1 MSRAPG
7 APSSK
12 YETARKRVLLA
23 LAYYEHRMHRGVAD
37 YARAANWILDASM
50 AHYQAPPPFW
60 RGEGVLALMLPD
72 RPDLTRY
79 LHRLDV
85 PIVALTTDVKGVA
98 TARVVLDN
106 FQIGRIAAEHLIERG
121 FQHLAFYKC
130 THYQDARQRLA
141 GFAAAVNAAG
151 LDYTLLDG
159 YEAAQQNPRGNP
171 ALWLQRKLLKLPKPL
186 GVVAQSD
193 HRAYFLLCVCEKAG
207 IRVPEA
213 LAVVGIDNDEYTC
226 EFAPVPITSVDSNR
240 EKLAYEAAA
249 LLDRLIDGQPPPAEP
264 VRIPP
269 AGLVVRRSSDILA
282 IEHPEVAKAIGFIW
296 KHFHLPIGVSDVVAA
311 TATSRCSLYRA
322 FEQSIGRTIREEIE
336 RKRLERAKR
345 LLLNSTDKVSSIARQ
360 CGYASGEQFCRAFAR
375 CLGVTPSVYRQQSEL
390 VQKGHP

>member
-1 MSRAPG
+1 MPRPSAAPR
-7 APSSK
+7 K
-12 YETARKRVLLA
+12 TFETTRKRVLLA

-50 AHYQAPPPFW
+50 AHYQAPPQFW
-60 RGEGVLALMLPD
+60 RGEGVLALLLPD

-79 LHRLDV
+79 LRRLEV
-85 PIVALTTDVKGVA
+85 PIVALTTDVKSLA
-98 TARVVLDN
+98 AARVVLDN
-106 FQIGRIAAEHLIERG
+106 FQIGRIAAEHLLERG
-121 FQHLAFYKC
+121 FKHLAFYKC
-130 THYQDARQRLA
+130 TRYQDACQRQA
-141 GFAAAVNAAG
+141 GFAAAVGAVG
-151 LDYTLLDG
+151 LDYTVLDW
-159 YEAAQQNPRGNP
+159 YAAAQQNPRANP
-171 ALWLQRKLLKLPKPL
+171 VLWLQRKLLKLPKPL

-207 IRVPEA
+207 IRVPEE

-249 LLDRLIDGQPPPAEP
+249 LLDTLIDGLPAPAEP
-264 VRIPP
+264 IRIPP

-282 IEHPEVAKAIGFIW
+282 IEHPEVARAIGFIW
-296 KHFHLPIGVSDVVAA
+296 KHFHLPIGVNDVVAA

-322 FEQSIGRTIREEIE
+322 FEQSIGRTLREEIE
-336 RKRLERAKR
+336 RKRLELARR
-345 LLLNSTDKVSSIARQ
+345 LLLNSTDKVSAIARQ

-375 CLGVTPSVYRQQSEL
+375 CLGVTPSDYRQQSEAA
-390 VQKGHP
+390 QNGPP